1 MNYSFILKGN
11 KKLSDLK
18 MSIIG
23 KDPIYPIRAD
33 VTFNK
38 ILKLNDGEEMSKVRV
53 GKALKNN
60 KKLTN
65 NENLELEFSIKYQ
78 ILSKS
83 TALFAQMINN
93 NSQQS
98 KLIKV
103 ELNKPSEINNNDYL
117 GNFNHNVF
125 MPSSNA
131 YSGAVKC

>member
-23 KDPIYPIRAD
+23 KDPIYPIIAN

-38 ILKLNDGEEMSKVRV
+38 ILKLNDGEEMSKVIV

-83 TALFAQMINN
+83 TALF
-93 NSQQS
+93 
-98 KLIKV
+98 
-103 ELNKPSEINNNDYL
+103 
-117 GNFNHNVF
+117 G
-125 MPSSNA
+125 
-131 YSGAVKC
+131 